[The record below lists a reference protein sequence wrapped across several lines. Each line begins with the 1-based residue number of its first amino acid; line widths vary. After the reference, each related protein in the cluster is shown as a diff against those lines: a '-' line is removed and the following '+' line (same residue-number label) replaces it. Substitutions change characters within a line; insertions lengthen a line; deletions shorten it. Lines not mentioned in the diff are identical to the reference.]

1 MNICSFTTQINLF
14 KRNGRGSIRCGLPST
29 RIRNQSWQYST
40 SGHLPP
46 YPSLHLSQ
54 IEQGPH
60 APQLANCSI
69 VDVKVILQL
78 SSALLLP
85 NVIAIDVRLKWW
97 LFHHELPFSA
107 LASSATGE
115 MYSMTDARSA
125 GHWRRIYNIYCR
137 RMTLVW
143 AVHPEC
149 PNQISE
155 IAAAPGK
162 NYILFFPHSC
172 RATAVHCSHSQSV
185 KWCPVTFKNIYLPL
199 FWTRER
205 ILFLN

>member
-107 LASSATGE
+107 LAGATGE

-125 GHWRRIYNIYCR
+125 GHWRRIYNIHCR

-143 AVHPEC
+143 PFIQNVQTKYLKLLLLQGRIIFYSFYTLVA
-149 PNQISE
+149 QQQF
-155 IAAAPGK
+155 IAHIP
-162 NYILFFPHSC
+162 
-172 RATAVHCSHSQSV
+172 SQSSDVQWLLKIYIYHSSEHV
-185 KWCPVTFKNIYLPL
+185 KGFY
-199 FWTRER
+199 F
-205 ILFLN
+205 